1 MKINCRVALEISF
14 ILSLAAAFG
23 CGPEQQV
30 QPPEPIQYAE
40 PVCLKG
46 TVQYRLPEE
55 SKLAPFAN
63 VKVSAWRHNE
73 TEKPFAEATA
83 NAAGK
88 YCLEVPLGDYGVDI
102 RVWGMVNLRNK
113 SYTCTASEDD
123 IKLGKTTKKC
133 GEDCI
138 TVDLVASCSE
148 FKPTR
153 RLGK

>member
-1 MKINCRVALEISF
+1 MRINWRAAFEISF
-14 ILSLAAAFG
+14 ILSFATTMG
-23 CGPEQQV
+23 CGPEQKV
-30 QPPEPIQYAE
+30 QPPKLIQYAE
-40 PVCLKG
+40 PVCFQG
-46 TVQYRLPEE
+46 TVNYRHP
-55 SKLAPFAN
+55 SDSQPVPFAN
-63 VKVSAWRHNE
+63 VKVTAWRHDE
-73 TEKPFAEATA
+73 TKKPFAEAMA
-83 NAAGK
+83 SAAGK
-88 YCLEVPLGDYGVDI
+88 YCLEVPLGEYGVDI
-102 RVWGMVNLRNK
+102 RVWGMVNLGNK